1 MLDMPFRALK
11 PLVFF
16 ALLFSVIGHLSAQEN
31 EIRNVA
37 DTLSRSLNTPPKRT
51 VAVVD
56 FTDLQGNVTPLGRFV
71 AAELESALANSG
83 SGIDLVD
90 RTRLQLLMQ
99 ENKLA
104 STGVI
109 DPATARQLGKIA
121 GVQVLITGTL
131 TPLSDTVRLTV
142 KALNTED
149 ARIVATASRN
159 ILKTQDVIQL
169 LNQGTATPSVPS
181 PGPIKPGTA
190 QTGPAISTAPKTQVV
205 EEQKINF
212 ALKSCIFS
220 GNSIS
225 CYLTLT
231 NLSDDRNVAVGKN
244 WGDITRLIDGAGREV
259 GISSERLGLK
269 ERENDSVV
277 GTLVSGVPTAA
288 ELHFEK
294 VPSDVSVIALLEIVC
309 EVDNKWFKVQFRKVP
324 ILVKRY

>member
-1 MLDMPFRALK
+1 VLVMDIRTLK
-11 PLVFF
+11 PLVAF
-16 ALLFSVIGHLSAQEN
+16 ALLFSIIVPISAQQN

-37 DTLSRSLNTPPKRT
+37 DALSRSLNKPPKRT

-56 FTDLQGNVTPLGRFV
+56 FTDLQGNVTALGRFM
-71 AAELESALANSG
+71 AAELESALANSD

-104 STGVI
+104 STGII
-109 DPATARQLGKIA
+109 DPSTARQLGKIA

-131 TPLSDTVRLTV
+131 TPLSDTVRFTV

-149 ARIVATASRN
+149 ARIVATASRD
-159 ILKTQDVIQL
+159 ILKTRDVLQL
-169 LNQGTATPSVPS
+169 LNQGTAMPGVPS
-181 PGPIKPGTA
+181 PGATTPGTA
-190 QTGPAISTAPKTQVV
+190 QTGPAIPMAPKTQVV

-244 WGDITRLIDGAGREV
+244 WGDITRLIDGTGREI

-277 GTLVSGVPTAA
+277 GTLVTGVPTAA

-294 VPSDVSVIALLEIVC
+294 VPSDISMIALLDIVC
-309 EVDNKWFKVQFRKVP
+309 EVDNKWFRVQFRKVP
-324 ILVKRY
+324 VLVKRY